1 MVKNR
6 IIFRFMKYNPVNSQ
20 AYHQL
25 IINKKKNATSFEN
38 KTVFRKRK

>member
-25 IINKKKNATSFEN
+25 IIIKKNATSFEN